1 MKAYEAV
8 SGQVLNTFPTVAAKN
23 SSTGTSVDGTPLL
36 ADYWTDFWAFY
47 QGLMHRAGT
56 VAMTPSGTVEA
67 YTAVGAGSAA
77 GQGYIIGNPA
87 MQHLQSMMSHFGMPG
102 EIVPHFLNTTTQ
114 ALVRML
120 TLTGQVVDGFL
131 YPDLVYATWVGSSAN
146 ATAPAFYTTSDS
158 GGTTRAT
165 TGLTVNGVTSGR
177 YLKLPDLRGYS
188 LRGVDTGNLRDPAG
202 STRGLGSAQLDA
214 FQGHFHRIK
223 SPDYLDNF
231 ASDGGANANGA
242 QIARSAVAGVNYW
255 SATAPITDG
264 TNGTP
269 RTAVETRMV
278 NVNCF
283 FAIRY

>member
-1 MKAYEAV
+1 MKAYETTSPAI
-8 SGQVLNTFPTVAAKN
+8 LNSFPTTAAKN
-23 SSTGTSVDGTPLL
+23 SSTGVSVDGTPLL
-36 ADYWTDFWAFY
+36 ADYLTDHWSLI

-67 YTAVGAGSAA
+67 YTAVGAGTSG

-87 MQHLQSMMSHFGMPG
+87 MQHLQSLMSHFGMPG
-102 EIVPHFLNTTTQ
+102 EIVPHALNTTSQ
-114 ALVRML
+114 ALARML

-131 YPDLVYATWVGSSAN
+131 YPDLVYATWVGSGSN
-146 ATAPAFYTTSDS
+146 GTAPAFYTTSDS
-158 GGTTRAT
+158 GGTTRAA

-214 FQGHFHRIK
+214 FQGHWHNVF
-223 SPDYLDNF
+223 
-231 ASDGGANANGA
+231 NGST
-242 QIARSAVAGVNYW
+242 QRTGW
-255 SATAPITDG
+255 GTAPVTTGGPAIIPDTNATGTTFQVADARTDG

-269 RTAVETRMV
+269 RTAIETRMV

>member
-1 MKAYEAV
+1 MKSFEGV
-8 SGQVLNTFPTVAAKN
+8 SPNVLNTFPTTTAKN
-23 SSTGTSVDGTPLL
+23 SSTGVSVDGTPLL
-36 ADYWTDFWAFY
+36 ADYLTDHWALL
-47 QGLMHRAGT
+47 QGMMHRAGT

-67 YTAVGAGSAA
+67 YTAVGAGTSG

-87 MQHLQSMMSHFGMPG
+87 MQHLQSLMSHFGMPG
-102 EIVPHFLNTTTQ
+102 EIVGHFLNTTTQ
-114 ALVRML
+114 ALVRQL

-131 YPDLVYATWVGSSAN
+131 YPDLVYATWVGAGSN
-146 ATAPAFYTTSDS
+146 PTAPAFYTTSDS

-214 FQGHFHRIK
+214 FQGHIHGVYDGTTVR
-223 SPDYLDNF
+223 SGWGTGSA
-231 ASDGGANANGA
+231 ASGG
-242 QIARSAVAGVNYW
+242 GVSIPNTFLTGTNY
-255 SATAPITDG
+255 SVSGPINDG

-269 RTAVETRMV
+269 RTSVETRMV

>member
-1 MKAYEAV
+1 
-8 SGQVLNTFPTVAAKN
+8 
-23 SSTGTSVDGTPLL
+23 
-36 ADYWTDFWAFY
+36 
-47 QGLMHRAGT
+47 
-56 VAMTPSGTVEA
+56 MTPSGTVEA
-67 YTAVGAGSAA
+67 YTAVGAGNSA

-87 MQHLQSMMSHFGMPG
+87 MQHLQSLMSHFGMPG
-102 EIVPHFLNTTTQ
+102 EIVPHALNTTSQ
-114 ALVRML
+114 ALARML

-131 YPDLVYATWVGSSAN
+131 YPDLVYATWVGSGSN
-146 ATAPAFYTTSDS
+146 GTAPAFYTTSDS

-202 STRGLGSAQLDA
+202 STRGLASAQLDA
-214 FQGHFHRIK
+214 FQGHFHR
-223 SPDYLDNF
+223 SVSY
-231 ASDGGANANGA
+231 AAGGGSNGPTTVTDRNTAGPTNMVNA
-242 QIARSAVAGVNYW
+242 IRE
-255 SATAPITDG
+255 ATDDG

-269 RTAVETRMV
+269 RTAIETRMV

>member
-1 MKAYEAV
+1 MKSFEGV
-8 SGQVLNTFPTVAAKN
+8 SPNVLNTFPTTTAKN
-23 SSTGTSVDGTPLL
+23 SSTGVSVDGTPLL
-36 ADYWTDFWAFY
+36 ADYLTDHWALL

-67 YTAVGAGSAA
+67 YTAVGAGTSG

-87 MQHLQSMMSHFGMPG
+87 MQHLQSLMSHFGMPG
-102 EIVPHFLNTTTQ
+102 EIVAHFFNTTTQ
-114 ALVRML
+114 ALVRQL

-131 YPDLVYATWVGSSAN
+131 YPDLVYATWVGAGSN
-146 ATAPAFYTTSDS
+146 PTAPAFYTTSDS

-214 FQGHFHRIK
+214 FQGHNHQLK
-223 SPDYLDNF
+223 QGGNAGGLQVPAGYST
-231 ASDGGANANGA
+231 DGSAMTSTNA
-242 QIARSAVAGVNYW
+242 IALGGTTYV
-255 SATAPITDG
+255 TDG

-269 RTAVETRMV
+269 RTAIETRMV

>member
-1 MKAYEAV
+1 MKSFEGV
-8 SGQVLNTFPTVAAKN
+8 SPNVLNTFPTTTAKN
-23 SSTGTSVDGTPLL
+23 SSTGVSVDGTPLL
-36 ADYWTDFWAFY
+36 ADYLTDHWALL
-47 QGLMHRAGT
+47 QGMMHRAGT

-67 YTAVGAGSAA
+67 YTAVGAGTSG

-87 MQHLQSMMSHFGMPG
+87 MQHLQSLMSHFGMPG
-102 EIVPHFLNTTTQ
+102 EIVGHFFNTTTQ
-114 ALVRML
+114 ALVRQL

-131 YPDLVYATWVGSSAN
+131 YPDLVYATWVGSGSN
-146 ATAPAFYTTSDS
+146 GTAPAFYTTSDS

-177 YLKLPDLRGYS
+177 YLKLPDLRGYT

-214 FQGHFHRIK
+214 FQGHRHNPL
-223 SPDYLDNF
+223 SPNTTIWGSTGSGSNGF
-231 ASDGGANANGA
+231 GAGSV
-242 QIARSAVAGVNYW
+242 IAAAVATTGDPV
-255 SATAPITDG
+255 TDG

-269 RTAVETRMV
+269 RTAIETRMV

>member
-1 MKAYEAV
+1 MKSFEGV
-8 SGQVLNTFPTVAAKN
+8 SSNVLNTFPTTTAKN
-23 SSTGTSVDGTPLL
+23 SSTGVSVDGTPLL
-36 ADYWTDFWAFY
+36 ADYLTDHWALL
-47 QGLMHRAGT
+47 QGMMHRAGT

-67 YTAVGAGSAA
+67 YTAVGAGTSG

-87 MQHLQSMMSHFGMPG
+87 MQHLQSLMSHFGMPG
-102 EIVPHFLNTTTQ
+102 EIVAHFLNTTTQ
-114 ALVRML
+114 ALVRQL

-131 YPDLVYATWVGSSAN
+131 YPDLVYATWVGAGSN
-146 ATAPAFYTTSDS
+146 PTAPAFYTTSDS

-214 FQGHFHRIK
+214 FQGHWHSWIFE
-223 SPDYLDNF
+223 SF
-231 ASDGGANANGA
+231 AAGGGATNVFR
-242 QIARSAVAGVNYW
+242 QSITTPSSAGDRVQ
-255 SATAPITDG
+255 APSTDG
-264 TNGTP
+264 VNGTP
-269 RTAVETRMV
+269 RTAIETRMV

-283 FAIRY
+283 FSIRY